1 MNRKPQIFRLESE
14 GISAEISDFGA
25 AVTRLRVGE
34 GTLRDVALGFD
45 DVNEYIA
52 SGSYCGATIGRV
64 ANRIGGAR
72 FSLGGREYKLPANDG
87 DNCNHGGTEGFDR
100 KFFSAD
106 CRGDIIELTYKSADG
121 EMGFPG
127 NLMLTVRY
135 KISPRRLDITYTAV
149 CDKDTLWAPTC
160 HLYFNLDGAEKG
172 NCLGN
177 MLKINAQKYTP
188 LKQGMIPS
196 GEVAPVAGTPFDFTS
211 FHALG
216 ERIGEKCAQLE
227 LAGGYDHNF
236 CLSGEHAATAYG
248 TESGIRLDLYTDMP
262 GMQVYTGN
270 FLRGNSRF
278 GALAPR
284 SGFALEPQF
293 FPNAVNTKNFVV
305 PVLKAGEQKSHY
317 ISYIFGSI

>member
-1 MNRKPQIFRLESE
+1 MNRKPQLFRLESE

-45 DVNEYIA
+45 DVNEYIE

-100 KFFSAD
+100 KFFTAD

-127 NLMLTVRY
+127 NLTLTVRY

-177 MLKINAQKYTP
+177 MLKINAQNYTP
-188 LKQGMIPS
+188 LKKGMIPS
-196 GEVAPVAGTPFDFTS
+196 GEILPVAGTPFDFTS

-236 CLSGEHAATAYG
+236 CLSGEHAAPT
-248 TESGIRLDLYTDMP
+248 TTD
-262 GMQVYTGN
+262 
-270 FLRGNSRF
+270 R
-278 GALAPR
+278 
-284 SGFALEPQF
+284 
-293 FPNAVNTKNFVV
+293 
-305 PVLKAGEQKSHY
+305 
-317 ISYIFGSI
+317 